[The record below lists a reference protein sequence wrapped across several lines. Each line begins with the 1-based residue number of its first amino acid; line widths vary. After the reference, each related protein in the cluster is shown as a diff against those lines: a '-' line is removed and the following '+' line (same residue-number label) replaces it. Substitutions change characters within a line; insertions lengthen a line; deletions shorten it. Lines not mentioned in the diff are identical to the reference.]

1 MTIAG
6 FDGRERETERKGI
19 ESQRRKPVET
29 NVSLAFYSV
38 KSLVRCG
45 LDSRFARSRFAFSS
59 FFFQSQ
65 LLTIL
70 QCTVHISTT
79 QVGAVHYSWD
89 LHTSLFN
96 NFFIKNGSH
105 DTIYIF
111 KNYFVTVFSIF
122 NFQQNKLYPNRPLV
136 SVFGTNK
143 LGWFGI
149 KADST
154 IKAID
159 AMT

>member
-1 MTIAG
+1 MA
-6 FDGRERETERKGI
+6 
-19 ESQRRKPVET
+19 
-29 NVSLAFYSV
+29 LSV
-38 KSLVRCG
+38 GLVYC
-45 LDSRFARSRFAFSS
+45 SRDPQTS
-59 FFFQSQ
+59 F
-65 LLTIL
+65 LTKTL
-70 QCTVHISTT
+70 
-79 QVGAVHYSWD
+79 
-89 LHTSLFN
+89 
-96 NFFIKNGSH
+96 IKNGSH
-105 DTIYIF
+105 GIIYIF